1 MNSKAIAPISPF
13 RLSSAQ
19 RIALC
24 PGSVEAC
31 KPFAGKNK
39 SSAEA
44 DRGTRIHKV
53 LADYYAA
60 PSQDAQIVTVANA
73 EREK

>member
-1 MNSKAIAPISPF
+1 MNTPNPF

-31 KPFAGKNK
+31 KPLMGQDN
-39 SSAEA
+39 SSPEAE
-44 DRGTRIHKV
+44 RGTRIHAA
-53 LADYYAA
+53 LAEHYAQPVEQQKEQEQA
-60 PSQDAQIVTVANA
+60 D
-73 EREK
+73 E